1 MLKTTSFVDAIDLYC
16 SCREAVRLLTGVFGV
31 ARMETLNNAL
41 ALYAQTPDWH
51 SCDEDPDFCKLFC
64 LALRQSGFS
73 FLKPEFDV
81 TQEFFSVPVDFLSIP
96 APAGDPVAKLELHIE
111 KDEPLF

>member
-16 SCREAVRLLTGVFGV
+16 TCREAVHLLNGLLGPS
-31 ARMETLNNAL
+31 RMETLNDAL
-41 ALYAQTPDWH
+41 ALYAQTPEWH

-64 LALRQSGFS
+64 LALRQCGFN
-73 FLKPEFDV
+73 FLKKEYDV

-96 APAGDPVAKLELHIE
+96 ASAGSPVAKVNPHIE

>member
-31 ARMETLNNAL
+31 ARMETLNDAL
-41 ALYAQTPDWH
+41 ALYAQTPEWH
-51 SCDEDPDFCKLFC
+51 SCDEDPEF
-64 LALRQSGFS
+64 GFS

-96 APAGDPVAKLELHIE
+96 APAGDPVAKLGLHIE
-111 KDEPLF
+111 KDDPLF